1 MISLIIF
8 KAALLFLLW
17 ARFSYK
23 PKPPLVAPQGRLQ
36 WHDRRRY
43 WHRFETW
50 RLRKT
55 WCNQVTANRLQ
66 IS

>member
-1 MISLIIF
+1 MISLVIF

-17 ARFSYK
+17 ARFSYE
-23 PKPPLVAPQGRLQ
+23 PPTPAPTWRLR
-36 WHDRRRY
+36 WHDQRRHR
-43 WHRFETW
+43 HRFETW